1 MTTRILA
8 RPVVLVAAL
17 AVLAVTALAACGGG
31 DDGGYGGGSSAT
43 TPASSPS
50 ASPGGGSAG
59 AAEISIQDFSFT
71 PSETTV
77 AAGTTVTWT
86 NEDTADHDVT
96 STDGPGVD
104 AATTSTFAS
113 ETLSQGDTFS
123 FTFEEPGTYYY
134 VCTIHASMQTMH
146 ATVIVE

>member
-1 MTTRILA
+1 MKTKTLA
-8 RPVVLVAAL
+8 RPPLLVAVI
-17 AVLAVTALAACGGG
+17 AVLAVMALAACG
-31 DDGGYGGGSSAT
+31 DGGGGYDGGSGAT
-43 TPASSPS
+43 TPASTPS
-50 ASPGGGSAG
+50 ASSGAGSSG
-59 AAEISIQDFSFT
+59 ATEISIQDFSFT

-77 AAGTTVTWT
+77 AAGSTVTWT
-86 NEDTADHDVT
+86 NDDAANHDVT

-134 VCTIHASMQTMH
+134 ECTIHASMPTMH
-146 ATVIVE
+146 AIVIVE

>member
-1 MTTRILA
+1 
-8 RPVVLVAAL
+8 VAVL
-17 AVLAVTALAACGGG
+17 AVLAVTALAACGGS
-31 DDGGYGGGSSAT
+31 GGSDGGGSGAT
-43 TPASSPS
+43 TSSSPPS

-86 NEDTADHDVT
+86 NDDTADHDVT

-113 ETLSQGDTFS
+113 ETLSQGDAFS
-123 FTFEEPGTYYY
+123 YAFNEPGTYFYE
-134 VCTIHASMQTMH
+134 CTIHASMATMH
-146 ATVIVE
+146 ATIIVE